1 MKMKAESKGMCLQ
14 DEKHQRLPANHQET
28 GERHE
33 ADSFSQLSEGTKSAD
48 PLISDL

>member
-1 MKMKAESKGMCLQ
+1 MKAESKGICLQ
-14 DEKHQRLPANHQET
+14 DEKHQRLTANLSQEL

-33 ADSFSQLSEGTKSAD
+33 ADSFSQPSEETKSAD